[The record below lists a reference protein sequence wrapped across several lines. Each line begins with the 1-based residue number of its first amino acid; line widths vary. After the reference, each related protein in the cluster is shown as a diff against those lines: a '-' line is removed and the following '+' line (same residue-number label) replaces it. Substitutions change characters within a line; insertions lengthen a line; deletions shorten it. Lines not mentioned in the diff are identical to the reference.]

1 MQKYLLLF
9 LFLIYLNSFSQDLSL
24 EQKEIISV
32 LSGNSKSPIGK
43 TITNRSSIENRQ
55 LTREYLS
62 YLIENLN
69 LEAQIQNY
77 KMPNV
82 NPLIDLLFNPFV
94 GANVYTILPSTEKS
108 DNYIILGA
116 HFDTERH
123 CPGAIDNATGM
134 TIIYSVLKELKTLN
148 FRNKN
153 IIVVFFDQEEENLIG
168 SQAFAKYCLKDELNI
183 HSVHTFDTMGWDRD
197 GDKAVEI
204 ELPTKDL
211 KELYEKNAKLLNIP
225 IYEINVNS
233 TDHHS
238 FRELGFN
245 AVGLTDEL
253 MNGDYAPFKDTKKDT
268 FQTVNFEYVLSCTN
282 LVFETIKDIV
292 TQ

>member
-134 TIIYSVLKELKTLN
+134 TIIYSVLKELKTLS

-197 GDKAVEI
+197 GDKAVEL

-225 IYEINVNS
+225 LYEINVNS

-282 LVFETIKDIV
+282 LVYETIKDIV